1 MVTVGHLLSPSES
14 KLQTS
19 CLVLRAM
26 NKCHWE
32 HAWEGRGWG
41 TPGRSSAD
49 SFSFQTICCYRG
61 IEDRDSKRPLVVTMK
76 ILIRAEALM
85 GFIRE
90 GDVSLE
96 DIPSHRWV
104 NKMLHMPVKLLL
116 CIPAALWCDFP
127 ALVTS
132 LAQNHHHY
140 CLGRCDFLREWWFP
154 QTKDSRLRTLLERYQ
169 SLRRLK
175 LETKWYRV
183 WKPMK

>member
-14 KLQTS
+14 KAQTS

-49 SFSFQTICCYRG
+49 SFSFQTICRRHG

-96 DIPSHRWV
+96 DVLSHLWV
-104 NKMLHMPVKLLL
+104 DKMLHMPDETTPVYSCSTSVWFSSLGHKLGTKSPPLL
-116 CIPAALWCDFP
+116 
-127 ALVTS
+127 S
-132 LAQNHHHY
+132 
-140 CLGRCDFLREWWFP
+140 G
-154 QTKDSRLRTLLERYQ
+154 QTWLPSRVVVSPDKRTAGWEHSWKDTNLLQ
-169 SLRRLK
+169 G
-175 LETKWYRV
+175 
-183 WKPMK
+183 